1 MILSDNLRE
10 FSLLRKE
17 TKTLFYLE
25 KIGFVSAE
33 RRVGVVWKNG
43 QDEGWAGRE
52 EVIERAEEKSDL
64 TREGGPFRAV
74 NYIRRIFFSLLIIID
89 M

>member
-1 MILSDNLRE
+1 MFGVDRA
-10 FSLLRKE
+10 
-17 TKTLFYLE
+17 
-25 KIGFVSAE
+25 GFESAE
-33 RRVGVVWKNG
+33 GRVGAEQKNG

-52 EVIERAEEKSDL
+52 EVTERAEEKSDL
-64 TREGGPFRAV
+64 TREQRPFRAD